1 MSNRKQLYYQTSAFE
16 MKLVLPS
23 LSHYCMDPHYYS
35 SPSSLLVLLFQVKQ
49 SLQGK
54 KKPSMSEL
62 VKNYK
67 VDDIFKK
74 LNIHRYLHQK
84 QEAQLAPPVLL
95 LSCKKLVA

>member
-1 MSNRKQLYYQTSAFE
+1 MSNRKQLYYQTLAFE

-35 SPSSLLVLLFQVKQ
+35 SPSSLLVLLFQVKHP
-49 SLQGK
+49 LQGERK
-54 KKPSMSEL
+54 TSMSEL

-67 VDDIFKK
+67 VDDTFTK

-84 QEAQLAPPVLL
+84 QEAQLVPPVLL
-95 LSCKKLVA
+95 LSCKELVA